1 MPRKSSGNRPTK
13 RTALPAPPKLAV
25 GLSTQAAALAAVTAV
40 NKQKFLDAYA
50 GTGNVSAAAKLAG
63 VGRRTHY
70 DWIRE
75 DTEYQGAYAEAV
87 DEAGDRLEMEARRRA
102 VSGVREAVWHK
113 GVQCGSVQRYSDTL
127 LIFLLKGARPE
138 KYADHHVHAGKGR
151 GGAIPLE
158 LIVAGPAVGA
168 QP

>member
-1 MPRKSSGNRPTK
+1 VPRKRTK
-13 RTALPAPPKLAV
+13 AAATPALARGAKTQADALAV
-25 GLSTQAAALAAVTAV
+25 ATAV

-50 GTGNVSAAAKLAG
+50 GTGNISAAAKLAG

-70 DWIRE
+70 DWIK
-75 DTEYQGAYAEAV
+75 DDAEYLAAYSDAV
-87 DEAGDRLEMEARRRA
+87 DEAGDRLETEARRRA

-113 GVQCGSVQRYSDTL
+113 GVQVGSVQRYSDTL

-138 KYADHHVHAGKGR
+138 KYAEHHTVGGKGR